1 MRNFCKSQT
10 YLQGILPREALIA
23 VVAGKRLDGEMD
35 PLMPLQV
42 MVAVE
47 ALWALIAFERPVVGS
62 GLLVLRVT
70 HEMRHSGCM
79 TTVKSRHHG
88 WMATNQGKSAIGV
101 LNVGKDRGLAAG
113 VLERWSLLV
122 LVG

>member
-1 MRNFCKSQT
+1 M
-10 YLQGILPREALIA
+10 
-23 VVAGKRLDGEMD
+23 
-35 PLMPLQV
+35 
-42 MVAVE
+42 
-47 ALWALIAFERPVVGS
+47 
-62 GLLVLRVT
+62 LRVT

-79 TTVKSRHHG
+79 TTVESRHHG

>member
-1 MRNFCKSQT
+1 
-10 YLQGILPREALIA
+10 
-23 VVAGKRLDGEMD
+23 
-35 PLMPLQV
+35 MPLQV

-47 ALWALIAFERPVVGS
+47 ALWALIAFERPVVGR
-62 GLLVLRVT
+62 GLLMLRVT

-79 TTVKSRHHG
+79 TTVESRHHG

>member
-1 MRNFCKSQT
+1 MS
-10 YLQGILPREALIA
+10 LQGILPREALIA

-62 GLLVLRVT
+62 GLLVLR
-70 HEMRHSGCM
+70 
-79 TTVKSRHHG
+79 
-88 WMATNQGKSAIGV
+88 A
-101 LNVGKDRGLAAG
+101 
-113 VLERWSLLV
+113 
-122 LVG
+122 